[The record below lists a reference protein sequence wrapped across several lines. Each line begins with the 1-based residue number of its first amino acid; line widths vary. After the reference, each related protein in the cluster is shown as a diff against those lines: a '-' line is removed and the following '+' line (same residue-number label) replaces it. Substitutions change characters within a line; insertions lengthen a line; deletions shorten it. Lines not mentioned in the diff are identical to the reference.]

1 VHAITA
7 PPIVGSTD
15 RLGFTLFIAIA
26 AHAIVVLGVT
36 FAPTDRSR
44 ELVSTLDIVL
54 VQHQSEDAPEDAD
67 YLAQSNQDGGG
78 ESDDAQRPAT
88 PLRTPFVGPIPDIA
102 MTSPPIRFR
111 EEVLSTEL
119 EPVDTKA
126 AAAENLIP
134 SAPPTPVLTQ
144 DKVDVPEKF
153 LSKRSV
159 EPAPEP
165 DTRTVREADK
175 SPEPQPEPQAQ
186 PEAPPLTS
194 QALSAQTLVN
204 RSLAMASLSAEIDR
218 RLEAYAKRPKRKWIT
233 ARTKEHKYAAYMEA
247 WRQKVERVGNLNY
260 PDEARRAKLSGNLL
274 LDVALRPDGSIDEI
288 ILRRSSGKK
297 VLDDAAIRI
306 VKLAAPFPRFPK
318 KIAQETDIL
327 HVQRTWQFLSGDR
340 FSSR

>member
-1 VHAITA
+1 MHAITA

-36 FAPTDRSR
+36 FAPQERTR

-54 VQHQSEDAPEDAD
+54 VQQHSEDEPEEVD

-102 MTSPPIRFR
+102 MTSPPLRLR

-119 EPVDTKA
+119 EPVETKA
-126 AAAENLIP
+126 AAAEDLTP
-134 SAPPTPVLTQ
+134 SAPPMPVLTQ
-144 DKVDVPEKF
+144 DRVEVPEKF
-153 LSKRSV
+153 LSKPSV

-165 DTRTVREADK
+165 DERTVREAQK

-186 PEAPPLTS
+186 PETPPLTT
-194 QALSAQTLVN
+194 QTLTAQTLVN

-218 RLEAYAKRPKRKWIT
+218 RLQAYAKRPKRKWIT
-233 ARTKEHKYAAYMEA
+233 ARTKEHNYAAYMEA

-260 PDEARRAKLSGNLL
+260 PDEARRANLSGNLL

-288 ILRRSSGKK
+288 ILRRSSGEK

-306 VKLAAPFPRFPK
+306 VNLAAPFPRFPK
-318 KIAQETDIL
+318 GIARETDIL
-327 HVQRTWQFLSGDR
+327 HVERTWQFMSGNR

>member
-7 PPIVGSTD
+7 PPTVESAD

-36 FAPTDRSR
+36 FAPHERAR

-54 VQHQSEDAPEDAD
+54 VQHRSEEAPEDVD
-67 YLAQSNQDGGG
+67 YLAQANQDGGG
-78 ESDDAQRPAT
+78 ESEEAERPAT
-88 PLRTPFVGPIPDIA
+88 PLRAPFVGPIPDIA
-102 MTSPPIRFR
+102 MASPPTEFR

-119 EPVDTKA
+119 EPVRTVTA
-126 AAAENLIP
+126 AAQDLTP
-134 SAPPTPVLTQ
+134 TAPPAPVLTQ
-144 DKVDVPEKF
+144 DEEETPEKF
-153 LSKRSV
+153 MS
-159 EPAPEP
+159 EPSTKTSETP
-165 DTRTVREADK
+165 DSRTVRQAEK
-175 SPEPQPEPQAQ
+175 KPQPQPEPQAQ
-186 PEAPPLTS
+186 PETPPPTTQTLT
-194 QALSAQTLVN
+194 AQTLID

-218 RLEAYAKRPKRKWIT
+218 RLQAYAKRPKRKWIT

-260 PDEARRAKLSGNLL
+260 PDEARRANLSGNLL
-274 LDVALRPDGSIDEI
+274 LDVALRPDGSVQEV

-306 VKLAAPFPRFPK
+306 VNLAAPFARFPK
-318 KIAQETDIL
+318 AIAEETDIL
-327 HVQRTWQFLSGDR
+327 HVERTWQFLSGNR